1 MKNKI
6 KTPRILKILRIKD
19 FTIYCVF
26 NNGETRVIDFLEIFK
41 MWKLSKRDP
50 EYILLKQSEFK
61 KVALRNNT
69 LSWKNIQIELI
80 DLKGNKISHP
90 FELSPDLLF
99 KYSHPLKNDRSRF
112 FFGSI
117 IRDAREVKGI
127 TQKELAELSGTSKS
141 YISRVESDLIEPELT
156 TLYKILEIGLGK
168 KIKVLIE

>member
-69 LSWKNIQIELI
+69 LSWKI
-80 DLKGNKISHP
+80 
-90 FELSPDLLF
+90 
-99 KYSHPLKNDRSRF
+99 
-112 FFGSI
+112 
-117 IRDAREVKGI
+117 
-127 TQKELAELSGTSKS
+127 
-141 YISRVESDLIEPELT
+141 
-156 TLYKILEIGLGK
+156 
-168 KIKVLIE
+168 